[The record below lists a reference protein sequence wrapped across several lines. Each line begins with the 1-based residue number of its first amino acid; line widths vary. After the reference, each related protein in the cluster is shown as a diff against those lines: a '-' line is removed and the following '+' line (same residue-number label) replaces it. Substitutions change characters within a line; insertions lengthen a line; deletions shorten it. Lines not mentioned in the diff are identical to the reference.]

1 MGENTSIDNIN
12 INTITEKQAKDLLPA
27 VIDKK
32 QSLKIGITSDLLYMV
47 KDQIENYEQLINS
60 IHEKF
65 PNLVDTAQESDY
77 ALGNRVTKGGSKKVK
92 FIKKGKTYSRT
103 IKVNKRG
110 TKYVRFDGK
119 DIPISRLKLS
129 G

>member
-27 VIDKK
+27 LIDKK
-32 QSLKIGITSDLLYMV
+32 QTLSINSGEYYDSV
-47 KDQIENYEQLINS
+47 KKQIEKYEQLIKYIQNN
-60 IHEKF
+60 F
-65 PNLVDTAQESDY
+65 PNLKDTTQESDY